1 MKTTQLT
8 FTRFLAAFAI
18 VLHHYSLSIEP
29 YNINP
34 FKTIVAQANIG
45 VSYFFILSGF
55 VMVVAYGQKNNLNK
69 PLFFKNRLAR
79 IYPLYILATI
89 LMILFFVL
97 AKIGVDATVVI
108 LNIFMLQ
115 AWIPSMATAV
125 NAQTWSISV
134 ECFFYLLFPF
144 LLQSVYKKFQLKFI
158 VFWGL
163 LLWGITQICFNVLLH
178 SDFYTGFLT
187 NSYHFLYFFP
197 LFHLNEFILGNIA
210 GLFFLRYLP
219 KGKKSYD
226 VVLLCLF
233 AGLVFYLSKPE
244 RFSAHNGLLA
254 IVFIPMILLLCWN
267 TGKIT
272 KLFSMKFFVF
282 LGEMSYAM
290 YLLQNP
296 VFSFSISILK
306 RIGITDLTACFYI
319 RLFLLLIASALCYA
333 FFEKPARNWIR
344 RLDFMR
350 KEVTQMPI

>member
-1 MKTTQLT
+1 
-8 FTRFLAAFAI
+8 
-18 VLHHYSLSIEP
+18 
-29 YNINP
+29 
-34 FKTIVAQANIG
+34 
-45 VSYFFILSGF
+45 
-55 VMVVAYGQKNNLNK
+55 
-69 PLFFKNRLAR
+69 
-79 IYPLYILATI
+79 
-89 LMILFFVL
+89 MILFFVL
-97 AKIGVDATVVI
+97 AKIGVDATAVI

-144 LLQSVYKKFQLKFI
+144 LLQSVYKKFQLRCI

-163 LLWGITQICFNVLLH
+163 LLWAITQICFNTLLR
-178 SDFYTGFLT
+178 SNFYTGFLT

-197 LFHLNEFILGNIA
+197 LFHINEFILGNIA
-210 GLFFLRYLP
+210 GLFFLRYIP
-219 KGKKSYD
+219 KGKKNYD
-226 VVLLCLF
+226 VVLLCMF
-233 AGLVFYLSKPE
+233 AGLLFYLSKPE
-244 RFSAHNGLLA
+244 RLSAHDGMLA
-254 IVFIPMILLLCWN
+254 IVFIPMILLLSWN

-319 RLFLLLIASALCYA
+319 RLLLLLIASALCYA

-350 KEVTQMPI
+350 KA